1 MPTLVIALSDIL
13 LDPKNPIDLSTI
25 SSSQALQIIKQ
36 SYGFLSDAVE
46 VSIENGIATI
56 VLPDDKSKKV
66 NDALDWFDRGLKK
79 AKQGDY
85 QNAIQLLKRTLEYL
99 PAHTDARR
107 NLAMAYLESGD
118 QDEALN
124 QLIDVLRLD
133 PKDAWGYILLGNIYV
148 KHKEDRKTGEQF
160 YKKALELNPKDPY
173 LLNNYAAVK
182 GENGQTDESQ
192 AMFEKAIEIEPSYPN
207 SYYGLATLLS
217 RMNRK
222 KEALSSLEKLF
233 AQPIS
238 SDPRAA
244 VVYDHSRAL
253 FKSLN
258 EELADENNEAIMAFV
273 HSRANAVEGITGY
286 PMEII
291 EDDSLQG
298 ITAKSELAWRHK
310 TNRHIIRHRSGSKSI
325 VPHLIMHEM
334 EHILLEHE
342 AREAGKNKLFAVTE
356 DQKRFGRE
364 QIQPD
369 LHKLD
374 DAGLDRSQKE
384 EIISRW
390 LFGLTNQLYN
400 CPIDMVI
407 EKRLYNK
414 YPELHPYQFVSLA
427 QTQSEYLKVLTEPEI
442 QKISPRLVMRSST
455 AMNCSYALFADWLY
469 GNTTEYSKLYKNS
482 NVFAL
487 GEKLFSA
494 FLSKQAS
501 KQARMMPPGEQ
512 YILVEE
518 FARLLKLEGWFTLEE
533 DRVLTE
539 QVQEGATN
547 ADLLKEK
554 ESATVM
560 YCLDTLKRFE
570 NMPVEKIKE
579 IAFEVGL
586 VGTAG
591 IDYTKPD
598 SRYSLKSLPGEQ
610 FTGLQMLVFMY
621 VGFKKIDPTVN
632 TGLDFEDAYQT
643 ALKLLKG

>member
-501 KQARMMPPGEQ
+501 KNDATWRTIYTRRRICSSPQVGRMVHFRRGPCPDRASAGRSNQCRSSQGER
-512 YILVEE
+512 IGNGDV
-518 FARLLKLEGWFTLEE
+518 LLGH
-533 DRVLTE
+533 
-539 QVQEGATN
+539 
-547 ADLLKEK
+547 
-554 ESATVM
+554 
-560 YCLDTLKRFE
+560 
-570 NMPVEKIKE
+570 IKT
-579 IAFEVGL
+579 I
-586 VGTAG
+586 
-591 IDYTKPD
+591 
-598 SRYSLKSLPGEQ
+598 
-610 FTGLQMLVFMY
+610 
-621 VGFKKIDPTVN
+621 
-632 TGLDFEDAYQT
+632 
-643 ALKLLKG
+643 

>member
-1 MPTLVIALSDIL
+1 MSTIIVPLSDIL
-13 LDPKNPIDLSTI
+13 LDPQKPVDLTTLPVDQSI
-25 SSSQALQIIKQ
+25 QLIKQ
-36 SYGFLSDAVE
+36 SYGFLSDSVE

-56 VLPDDKSKKV
+56 TLPDEKSKKV
-66 NDALDWFDRGLKK
+66 NEALDWFDRGLKK

-107 NLAMAYLESGD
+107 NLAMAYLETGNSE
-118 QDEALN
+118 EALN

-133 PKDAWGYILLGNIYV
+133 PKDVWGYILLGNIYV
-148 KHKEDRKTGEQF
+148 KNKEDRKTGEQF
-160 YKKALELNPKDPY
+160 YKKALDLNPKDPY

-182 GENGQTDESQ
+182 AENGQTDESQ
-192 AMFEKAIEIEPSYPN
+192 AMFEKAIEIDPSYPN
-207 SYYGLATLLS
+207 SFYGLATLLS
-217 RMNRK
+217 RMNRE
-222 KEALSSLEKLF
+222 KEALTSLEKLF

-244 VVYDHSRAL
+244 IVYNHSRAL

-258 EELADENNEAIMAFV
+258 EELADENYESIMAFV
-273 HSRANAVEGITGY
+273 HSRANAIEGITGY

-298 ITAKSELAWRHK
+298 VTAKSELAWRHK

-342 AREAGKNKLFAVTE
+342 AREAGKNKNFIVTE
-356 DQKRFGRE
+356 DQRRFGHE

-374 DAGLDRSQKE
+374 DLELDRSRKE

-400 CPIDMVI
+400 CPVDMVI
-407 EKRLYNK
+407 EKRLFEK
-414 YPELHPYQFVSLA
+414 YADLRPYQFVSLA

-442 QKISPRLVMRSST
+442 QKISPRLIMRSST

-469 GNTTEYSKLYKNS
+469 GNATEYSKPYKNS

-487 GEKLFSA
+487 GEKLFST
-494 FLSKQAS
+494 FLSK
-501 KQARMMPPGEQ
+501 PGEQ
-512 YILVEE
+512 YILVVE
-518 FARLLKLEGWFTLEE
+518 FARILKLEGWFTLEE
-533 DRVLTE
+533 DRVQTE

-547 ADLLKEK
+547 PDLLKQK

-586 VGTAG
+586 VGTTG

-598 SRYSLKSLPGEQ
+598 RRYSLKSLPGEQ

-643 ALKLLKG
+643 ALKLYENK